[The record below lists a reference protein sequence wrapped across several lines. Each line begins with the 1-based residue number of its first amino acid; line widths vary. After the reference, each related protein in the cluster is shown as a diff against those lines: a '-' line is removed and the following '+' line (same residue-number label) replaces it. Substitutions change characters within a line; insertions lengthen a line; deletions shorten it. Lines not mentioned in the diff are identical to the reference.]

1 MKQYFE
7 SYFNVIFLSYTKAI
21 LNIKSELSDNKM
33 SYAWLI
39 LEPGLFIA
47 VYFVV
52 FGILLNKGT
61 ENFVEYLIVGLIPW
75 LWFSRSVTKSSA
87 SLISARN
94 TISQI
99 KVSKFYFVYSIG
111 IQEAIKQGGIILI
124 LALIHH
130 FLVGGAV
137 SFIILAALMLL
148 NLLFNIS
155 MGLICAFVVTFVRD
169 VRLLIPSVMR
179 VLMYGSAIVYSI
191 EKVPFTYHY
200 IFDFNPIFLIVSL
213 YRGAILNVQI
223 DYLHHFS
230 ILFMFTFCLVIISH
244 LLYIIFDEKLTR
256 EVLR

>member
-1 MKQYFE
+1 M
-7 SYFNVIFLSYTKAI
+7 SYTKAV

-52 FGILLNKGT
+52 FGVLLNKGT
-61 ENFVEYLIVGLIPW
+61 DNFVEYLIVGLIPW
-75 LWFSRSVTKSSA
+75 LWFSRSVTKSSN
-87 SLISARN
+87 SLISARS

-99 KVSKFYFVYSIG
+99 KVSKLYFVYAIA
-111 IQEAIKQGGIILI
+111 IQESIKQGGIIII
-124 LALIHH
+124 LALVHH
-130 FLVGGAV
+130 LLVGGSV
-137 SFIILAALMLL
+137 SFHILIFLMVLHF
-148 NLLFNIS
+148 LFNVS
-155 MGLICAFVVTFVRD
+155 MGLISAFVVTFVRD

-191 EKVPFTYHY
+191 NKVPSTYHY

-213 YRGAILNVQI
+213 YRGAILNLQI
-223 DYLHHFS
+223 DYVHHFS
-230 ILFMFTFCLVIISH
+230 ILLVFTSCSIIISH
-244 LLYIIFDEKLTR
+244 LLYIVFDEKLTR

>member
-1 MKQYFE
+1 M
-7 SYFNVIFLSYTKAI
+7 
-21 LNIKSELSDNKM
+21 SDNKM
-33 SYAWLI
+33 SYAWLV

-61 ENFVEYLIVGLIPW
+61 DNFVEYLIVGLIPW
-75 LWFSRSVTKSSA
+75 LWFSRSVTKSST

-99 KVSKFYFVYSIG
+99 KVSKFYFVYAIA

-124 LALIHH
+124 LALVHQV
-130 FLVGGAV
+130 LVGGAV
-137 SFIILAALMLL
+137 SFTILAALMLL
-148 NLLFNIS
+148 NFLFNVS

-191 EKVPFTYHY
+191 EKVPLIYHY

-213 YRGAILNVQI
+213 YRGAILNLQI
-223 DYLHHFS
+223 DYLHYFS
-230 ILFMFTFCLVIISH
+230 ILFLFTSCSVVISH